1 MNDEH
6 EFMNPMSKQM
16 GKSMKAII
24 KKKVVS
30 ALCNEESVTS
40 YKKRM
45 FDEDEGYYAAPK
57 RA

>member
-1 MNDEH
+1 
-6 EFMNPMSKQM
+6 MNPMSKQM

-30 ALCNEESVTS
+30 ALCNEDSVTN
-40 YKKRM
+40 YKKKM
-45 FDEDEGYYAAPK
+45 FDEDEGFYTAPK